1 MRSRFWCSA
10 LVALALS
17 GCGSSSESTEP
28 YSYAADAPLR
38 ARVGEPL
45 NRAGQGVRIY
55 DFSFRGANGAPV
67 EAFLLRPEV
76 RGRRP
81 AAVFLHGSGG
91 TRADM
96 LVPAALLAKR
106 GAVTMTISM
115 PSESPTYRPL
125 VVDARRALDALATL
139 PYVDRE
145 RLGVVGYSL
154 GAQTAAIVAGVD
166 RRPKAVAMLAGRGTE
181 RARQLIARAKAKL
194 LFVGA
199 TNDERVP
206 ERDVVALARAAPG
219 THEVR
224 WFPSTHQLTVPAFDA
239 AVAWEAGQL
248 GLPRR

>member
-1 MRSRFWCSA
+1 MRWLCWCSA
-10 LVALALS
+10 LAALALA
-17 GCGSSSESTEP
+17 GCGSSAPTAGP
-28 YSYAADAPLR
+28 YSYASEAPLR
-38 ARVGEPL
+38 ASVGEPL
-45 NRAGQGVRIY
+45 NRAGQGVRVY
-55 DFSFRGANGAPV
+55 DFTFRGANGAPV
-67 EAFLLRPEV
+67 EAFLLRPEAS
-76 RGRRP
+76 GRRP

-91 TRADM
+91 SRADM

-115 PSESPTYRPL
+115 PSESATYRPL
-125 VVDARRALDALATL
+125 VVDARRALDALAAL
-139 PYVDRE
+139 PYVDPK

-181 RARQLIARAKAKL
+181 RARQLIARSKAKL

-206 ERDVVALARAAPG
+206 EHDVVALARAAPG

-248 GLPRR
+248 GLRRR

>member
-10 LVALALS
+10 LVAVALA
-17 GCGSSSESTEP
+17 GCGSSSESAEP
-28 YSYAADAPLR
+28 YSYAVDTPLR
-38 ARVGEPL
+38 THVGEPL

-55 DFSFRGANGAPV
+55 DFSFRGANGAKV

-76 RGRRP
+76 SGRRP

-91 TRADM
+91 SRADM

-106 GAVTMTISM
+106 GAVTLTISM

-125 VVDARRALDALATL
+125 VVDARRALDALASL

-181 RARQLIARAKAKL
+181 RARQLVARAKAKL

-206 ERDVVALARAAPG
+206 EREVVALARAAPG
-219 THEVR
+219 KHEVR
-224 WFPSTHQLTVPAFDA
+224 WFPSTHRLTVPAFDA
-239 AVAWEAGQL
+239 AVVWEAGQL
-248 GLPRR
+248 GLRRR

>member
-1 MRSRFWCSA
+1 MRSRCWCSGLA
-10 LVALALS
+10 VVAVVLA
-17 GCGSSSESTEP
+17 GCGSSPEP
-28 YSYAADAPLR
+28 YSYASDAPLH
-38 ARVGEPL
+38 ARVGEAL
-45 NRAGQGVRIY
+45 NRAGEGVRIY

-91 TRADM
+91 TRSDM
-96 LVPAALLAKR
+96 LVPAALLAQR

-125 VVDARRALDALATL
+125 VVDARRALDALASL
-139 PYVDRE
+139 PYVDRN

-166 RRPKAVAMLAGRGTE
+166 RRPRAVAMLAGRGTE
-181 RARQLIARAKAKL
+181 RARQLIARSNAKL

-199 TNDERVP
+199 SNDERVP
-206 ERDVVALARAAPG
+206 EREVVALARAAPG
-219 THEVR
+219 EHEVQ
-224 WFPSTHQLTVPAFDA
+224 WFPSTHRLTVPAFDA
-239 AVAWEAGQL
+239 AVAWEAAEL
-248 GLPRR
+248 GLRRS